1 MGKYENLGAFLQKQ
15 RAREVPLTFREI
27 EKITG
32 VKLPPKAQHHR
43 AWWSNNPSNN
53 VMTKVWLEAG
63 YESAQVDM
71 EARKLVFRRVVKA
84 SEASGGFAE
93 AAAEAIRHQGRPPPG
108 PRRVEGDGPHSARSR
123 SDRAG
128 RSRVGRSG
136 GQEVWTGSAVTD
148 VAASPRHARG
158 DLAIRGRSRWRRRRC
173 PPLKPHIATTRPLL
187 VSPITA
193 WEIGQLVSRNR
204 IEPQRNTTSLVRACT
219 RDTRDAAR

>member
-71 EARKLVFRRVVKA
+71 NARTLVFRRIVKA
-84 SEASGGFAE
+84 GATGAGFAE
-93 AAAEAIRHQGRPPPG
+93 PAPKPYAARDGRHPARGALKGMVHIPPG
-108 PRRVEGDGPHSARSR
+108 VDLTEPADPAW
-123 SDRAG
+123 A
-128 RSRVGRSG
+128 
-136 GQEVWTGSAVTD
+136 
-148 VAASPRHARG
+148 
-158 DLAIRGRSRWRRRRC
+158 DLADKKYG
-173 PPLKPHIATTRPLL
+173 P
-187 VSPITA
+187 
-193 WEIGQLVSRNR
+193 E
-204 IEPQRNTTSLVRACT
+204 VR
-219 RDTRDAAR
+219 